1 MIDFNQNITKELQAS
16 AERFFVGF
24 GENTRSVEVKIYEK
38 EHVLSIKIY
47 NKKSFNAWLSI
58 IEIKR
63 FYDFCKN
70 QHLVQFAY
78 NDWYFSSISEYCND
92 FIKIIFHLKK

>member
-1 MIDFNQNITKELQAS
+1 MIEFTQNIEKKLQIS
-16 AERFFVGF
+16 AEIFFG
-24 GENTRSVEVKIYEK
+24 GSAENTGNVEVHLDKSLFI
-38 EHVLSIKIY
+38 LSITIY
-47 NKKSFNAWLSI
+47 NKKIITPCLSL

-92 FIKIIFHLKK
+92 FIEIIFHLKP

>member
-1 MIDFNQNITKELQAS
+1 MIELSQNINNRLQVS
-16 AERFFVGF
+16 AERFFG
-24 GENTRSVEVKIYEK
+24 GSGKNTGNVEV
-38 EHVLSIKIY
+38 HVDKSLFILSITIY
-47 NKKSFNAWLSI
+47 NKSIITPWLSV

-70 QHLVQFAY
+70 QNLVEFAY
-78 NDWYFSSISEYCND
+78 DEWYFSSISEYCND